1 MLKDNQLRQLRGLEP
16 IKESKAHF
24 DEYVRII
31 RENKPQKDKTT
42 YQVEDGAK
50 IELVLD
56 EQTKTC
62 MVRCQDKTYP
72 LFDEQNGLAEFVDST
87 GKPIFYDSRIPV
99 KEGEEPIRE
108 EIDGRHI
115 IKFGK
120 NHEYTI
126 PFESQN
132 GEYYTQ
138 MKYEKGGTINIDFPR
153 QTGFMNE
160 LNKLKSET
168 NNDVSTTMI
177 LERIKAMS
185 QHK

>member
-99 KEGEEPIRE
+99 K
-108 EIDGRHI
+108 
-115 IKFGK
+115 
-120 NHEYTI
+120 
-126 PFESQN
+126 
-132 GEYYTQ
+132 
-138 MKYEKGGTINIDFPR
+138 
-153 QTGFMNE
+153 
-160 LNKLKSET
+160 
-168 NNDVSTTMI
+168 
-177 LERIKAMS
+177 
-185 QHK
+185 